1 MKPSAALRAPSF
13 GVIASLASLGAILM
27 LVLSAAAAAII
38 FWTGHFDP
46 GHLYL
51 SWRHEILFLV
61 SKITGPYPLSVV
73 FACVTLTGML
83 IAVGAGIGSHRWRPM
98 LAMSALL
105 AGAIV
110 ALGLVLFGYALSGLW
125 PRANG
130 PDVVLVAFL
139 LAYSLVAPWKLG
151 RMMTALPGIV
161 RL

>member
-1 MKPSAALRAPSF
+1 MKPTALHAPSF

-51 SWRHEILFLV
+51 SWRREILFLV
-61 SKITGPYPLSVV
+61 SRVTGPHPVIALVAWAIS
-73 FACVTLTGML
+73 TGIL
-83 IAVGAGIGSHRWRPM
+83 IAVGAGIGSQRLRPT
-98 LAMSALL
+98 LAMTALL

-110 ALGLVLFGYALSGLW
+110 ALGLVLFGFALSGLW
-125 PRANG
+125 PRASG

-151 RMMTALPGIV
+151 KIMTALPRIV
-161 RL
+161 HL